1 MDKNSTVLSQLFA
14 VFLISNAIY
23 RVIGN
28 VYRSECRRDA
38 LFIATDRDKVVS
50 QTVGG
55 VLQTIKNIRLPL
67 CAKQCTGN
75 NQCQSLNF
83 KKDAISECEIL
94 SFNKTTAGAVIEN
107 KPGWIHYEPINQTGP
122 RCRLV
127 VCDPGYQCVE
137 KCSILSGYE
146 CIENSDCGS
155 YTTLTG
161 GDRHVNF
168 IDGSVACDSSL
179 TLGWYRFMG
188 AAGTTMY
195 TSCPEGYGVKFRCKT
210 HAGGWLS
217 GSHPSTSDGI
227 VDRTVCFAWST
238 TCCYGS
244 IAIKVKNCG
253 GFYIYQLKPTPC
265 SFRYCGY

>member
-1 MDKNSTVLSQLFA
+1 MAKNSTALSQLFA
-14 VFLISNAIY
+14 VFLISNTIY

-38 LFIATDRDKVVS
+38 LLVATDRDKVVS

-83 KKDAISECEIL
+83 KKAATSECEIL
-94 SFNKTTAGAVIEN
+94 SFNKTSAGAVIEN

-127 VCDPGYQCVE
+127 DCEPGYQCVE
-137 KCSILSGYE
+137 RCSILSGYE
-146 CIENSDCGS
+146 CIVSTECNS
-155 YTTLTG
+155 YTTLTSA
-161 GDRHVNF
+161 DRNINY
-168 IDGSVACDSSL
+168 IDGTTSCDSSL

-188 AAGTTMY
+188 SAGNMMY
-195 TSCPEGYGVKFRCKT
+195 TSCPPGYGTDYRCQT
-210 HAGGWLS
+210 HGGGWLN
-217 GSHPSTSDGI
+217 GAHPSTSEGI
-227 VDRTVCFAWST
+227 VERTVCFAWSG
-238 TCCYGS
+238 CCGLS
-244 IAIKVKNCG
+244 NVIRVKNCG
-253 GFYIYQLKPTPC
+253 SYYVYELKPTTSC
-265 SFRYCGY
+265 SYRYCGY